1 MPSFLRARS
10 LRLAIGLVA
19 LAYPFL
25 VYFGLRLASPAAL
38 GVVLLAVLGLRFV
51 IDRQDR
57 ARRSFAP
64 VFWIA
69 AGGALLLL
77 ALSPLAGLKSYPI
90 LVSLAFAGLFAHS
103 LWQPPTV
110 IERIARLRRPNLPAA
125 AIPYLRKVTMAWLAF
140 FIANATISTATAL
153 SGDLELWTLY
163 NGFISYV
170 IMGVL
175 FVSEWVVRGFLRV
188 AHRDAA

>member
-1 MPSFLRARS
+1 MPSFLRGRS
-10 LRLAIGLVA
+10 LRLAVGLVA

-38 GVVLLAVLGLRFV
+38 GVVLLAVLALRLV
-51 IDRQDR
+51 VDRQDS

-64 VFWIA
+64 AFWIA
-69 AGGALLLL
+69 AAVALLLV
-77 ALSPLAGLKSYPI
+77 ALSPLAGLQSYPI
-90 LVSLAFAGLFAHS
+90 LLSLGFAGLFGHS

-110 IERIARLRRPNLPAA
+110 IERIARLRDPNLPPSAVA
-125 AIPYLRKVTMAWLAF
+125 YTRKVTAVWLGF
-140 FIANATISTATAL
+140 FLANAAISTATAIGG
-153 SGDLELWTLY
+153 SLELWTLY

-175 FVSEWVVRGFLRV
+175 FISEWILRGYLRV
-188 AHRDAA
+188 AHRDTA

>member
-1 MPSFLRARS
+1 MPSFLRGRS
-10 LRLAIGLVA
+10 LRLAVGLVA

-38 GVVLLAVLGLRFV
+38 ALALVGVLGLRLV
-51 IDRQDR
+51 IDRQDS

-64 VFWIA
+64 AFWIA
-69 AGGALLLL
+69 AGGALLLV
-77 ALSPLAGLKSYPI
+77 ALSPLAGLQSYPI
-90 LVSLAFAGLFAHS
+90 LVSLGFAGLFAHS
-103 LWQPPTV
+103 LWQPPTA
-110 IERIARLRRPNLPAA
+110 IERIVRLHKPDLPASA
-125 AIPYLRKVTMAWLAF
+125 VRYMRKVTMVWLGF
-140 FIANATISTATAL
+140 FLVNAAISAATAIGG
-153 SGDLELWTLY
+153 SLELWTLY

-175 FVSEWVVRGFLRV
+175 FVSEWILRGFVRD

>member
-1 MPSFLRARS
+1 MPSFLRGRS

-25 VYFGLRLASPAAL
+25 VYFGLRLASPRAL
-38 GVVLLAVLGLRFV
+38 ALALLGVLGLRLV
-51 IDRQDR
+51 IDRQDG

-64 VFWIA
+64 ALWIA
-69 AGGALLLL
+69 AAGALLLVV
-77 ALSPLAGLKSYPI
+77 LSPLAGLQSYPI
-90 LVSLAFAGLFAHS
+90 LVSLGFAGLFAHS

-110 IERIARLRRPNLPAA
+110 IERIARLRETALPASA
-125 AIPYLRKVTMAWLAF
+125 VRYMRKVTVAWLAF
-140 FIANATISTATAL
+140 FLANAAISAATAIGG
-153 SGDLELWTLY
+153 SLELWTLY

-175 FVSEWVVRGFLRV
+175 FVSEWILRGFVRN